1 MEYLENI
8 DLLYY
13 DSNDGPEIQI
23 INMNNCNEIFYKQS
37 YTKSYLDDES
47 EFKKLLVKIFDVK
60 VIN

>member
-1 MEYLENI
+1 MEHLENI

-37 YTKSYLDDES
+37 YTKSLLELFRCFKQGEDDY
-47 EFKKLLVKIFDVK
+47 EF
-60 VIN
+60 